1 MLKKGMPP
9 SDTYLTFI
17 WWTINAEIKTC
28 PETVS
33 WISFVGFCIKVESLM
48 SCIWVTTEWNII
60 LKIISTLIK
69 CLSHARHSAICLST
83 SFHVTAKEILLYIFI
98 IILEVRKARLRVDE
112 PGFQD
117 CTGNLRFIMHIFLT

>member
-1 MLKKGMPP
+1 MP
-9 SDTYLTFI
+9 DIVLY
-17 WWTINAEIKTC
+17 
-28 PETVS
+28 V
-33 WISFVGFCIKVESLM
+33 
-48 SCIWVTTEWNII
+48 
-60 LKIISTLIK
+60 
-69 CLSHARHSAICLST
+69 LST